1 MRLDRLCAPLALALV
16 AAACG
21 GDDRTLDPG
30 AVGDDVVIKVTGT
43 VVAASDLSALGDV
56 SVWVDVETAEG
67 SDPRATAHSNAEGRF
82 SMVFTERDCS
92 LATELAF
99 RAFARKKGFRDGA
112 LTSGGNGGLPVLKCV
127 TREQEIVFQLAT
139 Q

>member
-1 MRLDRLCAPLALALV
+1 LSARRVFIALAFV
-16 AAACG
+16 ASACG

-30 AVGDDVVIKVTGT
+30 AVGDDVVMKVAGT
-43 VVAASDLSALGDV
+43 VVAASDLSPLEDV

-67 SDPRATAHSNAEGRF
+67 SEPRATARTDADGHF
-82 SMVFTERDCS
+82 SMVFTEKDCS

-99 RAFARKKGFRDGA
+99 RAFARKKGFRDGE
-112 LTSGGNGGLPVLKCV
+112 LTSASYGGLPVLKCV
-127 TREQEIVFQLAT
+127 TREQEIAFQLTT